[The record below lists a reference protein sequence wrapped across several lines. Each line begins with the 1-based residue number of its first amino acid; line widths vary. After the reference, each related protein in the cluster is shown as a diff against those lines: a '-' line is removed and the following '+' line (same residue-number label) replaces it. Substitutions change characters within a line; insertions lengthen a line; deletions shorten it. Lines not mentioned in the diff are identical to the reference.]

1 MFKGTKENKKTGR
14 EIKFTVYLP
23 ESVETACSA
32 WEAGVLEEMGTGASW
47 GDLGH
52 SILGF
57 REFLEDDDLGYFFL
71 FACQGA

>member
-1 MFKGTKENKKTGR
+1 
-14 EIKFTVYLP
+14 
-23 ESVETACSA
+23 
-32 WEAGVLEEMGTGASW
+32 MGSRGPGGDGHRASW